1 MVGARFEVQPDSETG
16 FSLFMPK
23 ATGISLGKDAKRGL
37 AVRLAPNQDLTVAL
51 EDVERAA
58 GFQRAVLHAG
68 AASEMDIVAVDLH
81 GAVGS
86 GRLVTGDNPILM
98 TFEGLLEA
106 V

>member
-1 MVGARFEVQPDSETG
+1 MH
-16 FSLFMPK
+16 
-23 ATGISLGKDAKRGL
+23 ATPAPPPAPRQD
-37 AVRLAPNQDLTVAL
+37 RLALIADA
-51 EDVERAA
+51 R
-58 GFQRAVLHAG
+58 RAVLHDGMANLIGARFTDAPPVEGYAAEILVTHSNIRCADDAG